1 MAVTKEDWKDVGRGF
16 KGAFKSLGKSVVKS
30 VKTGVDKAGEWAE
43 ADDAREK
50 AAKEA
55 KTAKDTQPAVE
66 NKAE

>member
-30 VKTGVDKAGEWAE
+30 VKTGVDKAADWAE
-43 ADDAREK
+43 VNDGNAKPAEASAEEK
-50 AAKEA
+50 
-55 KTAKDTQPAVE
+55 PAEE